1 MSSVVTSPRRALLW
15 PVFVFLVLYAA
26 WFAVSLATGHSLA
39 AAFSAPA
46 LLLAP
51 LIGVLVARYCLLRR
65 RVVSARLRGAARPAA
80 R

>member
-1 MSSVVTSPRRALLW
+1 MGNQVISPRRALLW
-15 PVFVFLVLYAA
+15 PVFVFLVLYAV
-26 WFAVSLATGHSLA
+26 WFAVSLATGHSPA

-51 LIGVLVARYCLLRR
+51 LIGVLVARYYRLRR
-65 RVVSARLRGAARPAA
+65 RVVSARLRGARPAG